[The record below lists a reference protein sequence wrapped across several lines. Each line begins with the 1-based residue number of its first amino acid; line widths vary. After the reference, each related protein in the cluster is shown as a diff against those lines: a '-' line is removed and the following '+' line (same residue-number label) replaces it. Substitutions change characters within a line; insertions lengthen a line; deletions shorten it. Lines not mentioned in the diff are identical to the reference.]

1 MDAEM
6 IILCDGVVI
15 PQSKKEI
22 DGGVA
27 IAGGHIL
34 RIGARAE
41 LSDYLGVDTEV
52 VEYHNSTLFTFD
64 RTNTEGDANIAV
76 VAGNMKHHGHGDLKK
91 TVGLRFL
98 IDVYKRQVQGIIGT
112 DAQDFRDHSGRWQ
125 GTEGSDAGCW
135 FHH

>member
-52 VEYHNSTLFTFD
+52 VEYHNSTHLT
-64 RTNTEGDANIAV
+64 
-76 VAGNMKHHGHGDLKK
+76 
-91 TVGLRFL
+91 
-98 IDVYKRQVQGIIGT
+98 
-112 DAQDFRDHSGRWQ
+112 AQIQREMPILQLWQ
-125 GTEGSDAGCW
+125 ET
-135 FHH
+135 

>member
-41 LSDYLGVDTEV
+41 LSDYLGVDTEEV
-52 VEYHNSTLFTFD
+52 KF
-64 RTNTEGDANIAV
+64 
-76 VAGNMKHHGHGDLKK
+76 
-91 TVGLRFL
+91 
-98 IDVYKRQVQGIIGT
+98 
-112 DAQDFRDHSGRWQ
+112 W
-125 GTEGSDAGCW
+125 
-135 FHH
+135 

>member
-34 RIGARAE
+34 G
-41 LSDYLGVDTEV
+41 
-52 VEYHNSTLFTFD
+52 
-64 RTNTEGDANIAV
+64 
-76 VAGNMKHHGHGDLKK
+76 
-91 TVGLRFL
+91 
-98 IDVYKRQVQGIIGT
+98 
-112 DAQDFRDHSGRWQ
+112 SGRVRNCRIIWEWIRRWWNTIIPPCLHLTVQIQREMPILQLWQ
-125 GTEGSDAGCW
+125 ET
-135 FHH
+135 

>member
-34 RIGARAE
+34 RIGVRNYRIIWE
-41 LSDYLGVDTEV
+41 WI
-52 VEYHNSTLFTFD
+52 
-64 RTNTEGDANIAV
+64 RRWWNTIIPRCL
-76 VAGNMKHHGHGDLKK
+76 HL
-91 TVGLRFL
+91 TVQIQREMPILQL
-98 IDVYKRQVQGIIGT
+98 
-112 DAQDFRDHSGRWQ
+112 WQ
-125 GTEGSDAGCW
+125 ET
-135 FHH
+135 

>member
-64 RTNTEGDANIAV
+64 RTNTEGNAMRQGFRQIF
-76 VAGNMKHHGHGDLKK
+76 HLLFILFIIPSELPH
-91 TVGLRFL
+91 LR
-98 IDVYKRQVQGIIGT
+98 DT
-112 DAQDFRDHSGRWQ
+112 SGSEAPR
-125 GTEGSDAGCW
+125 S
-135 FHH
+135 F

>member
-64 RTNTEGDANIAV
+64 RTNTEGDASCGRKHEASWTWRSQKDRGASLPDV
-76 VAGNMKHHGHGDLKK
+76 SRRCGNSEGIMKSINNK
-91 TVGLRFL
+91 
-98 IDVYKRQVQGIIGT
+98 
-112 DAQDFRDHSGRWQ
+112 
-125 GTEGSDAGCW
+125 
-135 FHH
+135 

>member
-52 VEYHNSTLFTFD
+52 VFTFD

-98 IDVYKRQVQGIIGT
+98 MYHGDVVIQK
-112 DAQDFRDHSGRWQ
+112 
-125 GTEGSDAGCW
+125 EL
-135 FHH
+135 

>member
-41 LSDYLGVDTEV
+41 LSDYLGVDTEGGGK
-52 VEYHNSTLFTFD
+52 HKSPPFTFYP
-64 RTNTEGDANIAV
+64 TKKKGDANIAV

-98 IDVYKRQVQGIIGT
+98 MYHGDVVIQK
-112 DAQDFRDHSGRWQ
+112 
-125 GTEGSDAGCW
+125 EL
-135 FHH
+135 

>member
-34 RIGARAE
+34 RMGRVRNYRIIWEWIR
-41 LSDYLGVDTEV
+41 
-52 VEYHNSTLFTFD
+52 
-64 RTNTEGDANIAV
+64 RWWNTIIPRCL
-76 VAGNMKHHGHGDLKK
+76 HL
-91 TVGLRFL
+91 TVQIQREMPILQL
-98 IDVYKRQVQGIIGT
+98 
-112 DAQDFRDHSGRWQ
+112 WQ
-125 GTEGSDAGCW
+125 ET
-135 FHH
+135 

>member
-76 VAGNMKHHGHGDLKK
+76 VTGNMKHHGHGDLKK

-98 IDVYKRQVQGIIGT
+98 MYHGDVVIQK
-112 DAQDFRDHSGRWQ
+112 
-125 GTEGSDAGCW
+125 EL
-135 FHH
+135 

>member
-34 RIGARAE
+34 RIGADRK
-41 LSDYLGVDTEV
+41 SV
-52 VEYHNSTLFTFD
+52 V
-64 RTNTEGDANIAV
+64 
-76 VAGNMKHHGHGDLKK
+76 
-91 TVGLRFL
+91 
-98 IDVYKRQVQGIIGT
+98 
-112 DAQDFRDHSGRWQ
+112 
-125 GTEGSDAGCW
+125 
-135 FHH
+135 

>member
-41 LSDYLGVDTEV
+41 LSDYLGVVKIKFISSISVWTEFKEFFV
-52 VEYHNSTLFTFD
+52 C
-64 RTNTEGDANIAV
+64 I
-76 VAGNMKHHGHGDLKK
+76 K
-91 TVGLRFL
+91 FL
-98 IDVYKRQVQGIIGT
+98 
-112 DAQDFRDHSGRWQ
+112 
-125 GTEGSDAGCW
+125 GSQNK
-135 FHH
+135 FK

>member
-76 VAGNMKHHGHGDLKK
+76 VAGNMKDRGASLP
-91 TVGLRFL
+91 
-98 IDVYKRQVQGIIGT
+98 DVSRRCGNSEGIMKSINNK
-112 DAQDFRDHSGRWQ
+112 
-125 GTEGSDAGCW
+125 
-135 FHH
+135 

>member
-41 LSDYLGVDTEV
+41 YRIIWEWI
-52 VEYHNSTLFTFD
+52 
-64 RTNTEGDANIAV
+64 RRWWNTIIPRCL
-76 VAGNMKHHGHGDLKK
+76 HL
-91 TVGLRFL
+91 TVQIQREMPILQL
-98 IDVYKRQVQGIIGT
+98 
-112 DAQDFRDHSGRWQ
+112 WQ
-125 GTEGSDAGCW
+125 ET
-135 FHH
+135 

>member
-64 RTNTEGDANIAV
+64 RTNIAV

-98 IDVYKRQVQGIIGT
+98 MYHGDVVIQK
-112 DAQDFRDHSGRWQ
+112 
-125 GTEGSDAGCW
+125 EL
-135 FHH
+135 

>member
-41 LSDYLGVDTEV
+41 LSDYLGVNTEV
-52 VEYHNSTLFTFD
+52 VEYNSTLFTFD
-64 RTNTEGDANIAV
+64 RTNDANIAV

-98 IDVYKRQVQGIIGT
+98 MYHGDVVIQK
-112 DAQDFRDHSGRWQ
+112 
-125 GTEGSDAGCW
+125 EL
-135 FHH
+135 

>member
-34 RIGARAE
+34 RIGRVRNCRIIWE
-41 LSDYLGVDTEV
+41 WI
-52 VEYHNSTLFTFD
+52 
-64 RTNTEGDANIAV
+64 RRWWNTIIPRCL
-76 VAGNMKHHGHGDLKK
+76 HL
-91 TVGLRFL
+91 TVQIQREMPILQL
-98 IDVYKRQVQGIIGT
+98 
-112 DAQDFRDHSGRWQ
+112 WQ
-125 GTEGSDAGCW
+125 ET
-135 FHH
+135 

>member
-22 DGGVA
+22 DGG
-27 IAGGHIL
+27 
-34 RIGARAE
+34 AE

-98 IDVYKRQVQGIIGT
+98 MYHGDVVIQK
-112 DAQDFRDHSGRWQ
+112 
-125 GTEGSDAGCW
+125 EL
-135 FHH
+135 

>member
-27 IAGGHIL
+27 IAGGHSL

-52 VEYHNSTLFTFD
+52 VEYHNSTLFTID

-98 IDVYKRQVQGIIGT
+98 MYHGDVVIQK
-112 DAQDFRDHSGRWQ
+112 
-125 GTEGSDAGCW
+125 EL
-135 FHH
+135 

>member
-41 LSDYLGVDTEV
+41 LSDYLGVDTIILPCL
-52 VEYHNSTLFTFD
+52 HL
-64 RTNTEGDANIAV
+64 
-76 VAGNMKHHGHGDLKK
+76 
-91 TVGLRFL
+91 TVQIQREMPILQL
-98 IDVYKRQVQGIIGT
+98 
-112 DAQDFRDHSGRWQ
+112 WQ
-125 GTEGSDAGCW
+125 AT
-135 FHH
+135 

>member
-91 TVGLRFL
+91 TAFCTLWRSQMRFRAVALRSITAARF
-98 IDVYKRQVQGIIGT
+98 
-112 DAQDFRDHSGRWQ
+112 
-125 GTEGSDAGCW
+125 
-135 FHH
+135 

>member
-34 RIGARAE
+34 RIG
-41 LSDYLGVDTEV
+41 LSGSGYG
-52 VEYHNSTLFTFD
+52 
-64 RTNTEGDANIAV
+64 G
-76 VAGNMKHHGHGDLKK
+76 G
-91 TVGLRFL
+91 
-98 IDVYKRQVQGIIGT
+98 GIP
-112 DAQDFRDHSGRWQ
+112 
-125 GTEGSDAGCW
+125 
-135 FHH
+135 

>member
-76 VAGNMKHHGHGDLKK
+76 VAGNEAPWTWRSQKDRGASLPDVSRRCGNSEGIMKSINNK
-91 TVGLRFL
+91 
-98 IDVYKRQVQGIIGT
+98 
-112 DAQDFRDHSGRWQ
+112 
-125 GTEGSDAGCW
+125 
-135 FHH
+135 

>member
-41 LSDYLGVDTEV
+41 LSDYLGVDTVHIQREMPI
-52 VEYHNSTLFTFD
+52 LQ
-64 RTNTEGDANIAV
+64 
-76 VAGNMKHHGHGDLKK
+76 L
-91 TVGLRFL
+91 
-98 IDVYKRQVQGIIGT
+98 
-112 DAQDFRDHSGRWQ
+112 WQ
-125 GTEGSDAGCW
+125 ET
-135 FHH
+135 

>member
-52 VEYHNSTLFTFD
+52 VEYHNSTLL
-64 RTNTEGDANIAV
+64 
-76 VAGNMKHHGHGDLKK
+76 HL
-91 TVGLRFL
+91 TVQIQREMPILQL
-98 IDVYKRQVQGIIGT
+98 
-112 DAQDFRDHSGRWQ
+112 WQ
-125 GTEGSDAGCW
+125 ET
-135 FHH
+135 

>member
-52 VEYHNSTLFTFD
+52 VEYHNSTCL
-64 RTNTEGDANIAV
+64 
-76 VAGNMKHHGHGDLKK
+76 HL
-91 TVGLRFL
+91 TVQIQREMPILQL
-98 IDVYKRQVQGIIGT
+98 
-112 DAQDFRDHSGRWQ
+112 WQ
-125 GTEGSDAGCW
+125 AT
-135 FHH
+135 

>member
-1 MDAEM
+1 M
-6 IILCDGVVI
+6 ISKGAFSDKRKLFFYIT
-15 PQSKKEI
+15 KKESKRRRI
-22 DGGVA
+22 YGCRNDHTLRRCGGGVA
-27 IAGGHIL
+27 SAGGHIL

-98 IDVYKRQVQGIIGT
+98 MYHGDVVIQK
-112 DAQDFRDHSGRWQ
+112 
-125 GTEGSDAGCW
+125 EL
-135 FHH
+135 

>member
-34 RIGARAE
+34 RIGARG
-41 LSDYLGVDTEV
+41 LSGSGYG
-52 VEYHNSTLFTFD
+52 
-64 RTNTEGDANIAV
+64 G
-76 VAGNMKHHGHGDLKK
+76 G
-91 TVGLRFL
+91 
-98 IDVYKRQVQGIIGT
+98 GIP
-112 DAQDFRDHSGRWQ
+112 
-125 GTEGSDAGCW
+125 
-135 FHH
+135 

>member
-76 VAGNMKHHGHGDLKK
+76 VAGNMKSWTWRSQKDRGASLP
-91 TVGLRFL
+91 
-98 IDVYKRQVQGIIGT
+98 DVSRRCGNSEGIMKSINNK
-112 DAQDFRDHSGRWQ
+112 
-125 GTEGSDAGCW
+125 
-135 FHH
+135 

>member
-34 RIGARAE
+34 R
-41 LSDYLGVDTEV
+41 
-52 VEYHNSTLFTFD
+52 
-64 RTNTEGDANIAV
+64 NTIIPPCL
-76 VAGNMKHHGHGDLKK
+76 HL
-91 TVGLRFL
+91 TVQIQREMPILQL
-98 IDVYKRQVQGIIGT
+98 
-112 DAQDFRDHSGRWQ
+112 WQ
-125 GTEGSDAGCW
+125 ET
-135 FHH
+135 

>member
-41 LSDYLGVDTEV
+41 LSVIWEWI
-52 VEYHNSTLFTFD
+52 
-64 RTNTEGDANIAV
+64 RRWWNTIIPRCL
-76 VAGNMKHHGHGDLKK
+76 HL
-91 TVGLRFL
+91 TVQIQREMPILQL
-98 IDVYKRQVQGIIGT
+98 
-112 DAQDFRDHSGRWQ
+112 WQ
-125 GTEGSDAGCW
+125 ET
-135 FHH
+135 